1 MVASIAIVE
10 DEPELRSLYCLV
22 LKSRGYSVSF
32 TASGVDEA
40 VKAYEASAEKPSLV
54 IMDVRLVD
62 GTGFDA
68 AEQIASA
75 NPDARFLF
83 ATADADA
90 VSDMAVHGT
99 TGVLQKP
106 FSLKD
111 LLDSISSSLAS
122 PCAPAVLRYPWQY
135 C

>member
-10 DEPELRSLYCLV
+10 DEPELRSLYCLA

-32 TASGVDEA
+32 TASGVEEA
-40 VKAYEASAEKPSLV
+40 VRAYEASLEKPSLV

-68 AEQIASA
+68 AEKIALA
-75 NPDARFLF
+75 NPEARFLF
-83 ATADADA
+83 ATADADV
-90 VSDMAVHGT
+90 VSSMVVSGM

-106 FSLKD
+106 FSLKEM
-111 LLDSISSSLAS
+111 LDSIGMALAS
-122 PCAPAVLRYPWQY
+122 RHSHVWPYPGH
-135 C
+135 CC

>member
-32 TASGVDEA
+32 AASGVEEA
-40 VKAYEASAEKPSLV
+40 VKAYEASPEKPSLV

-62 GTGFDA
+62 GTGIDA
-68 AEQIASA
+68 AEKIALA
-75 NPDARFLF
+75 DPGARFLF

-90 VSDMAVHGT
+90 ICSLHVQGAS
-99 TGVLQKP
+99 GVLQKP

-111 LLDSISSSLAS
+111 LLDSISRALSSPRPS
-122 PCAPAVLRYPWQY
+122 SVWQY
-135 C
+135 PGSYC